1 MEIKDKVA
9 VITGGG
15 SGIGRGIGL
24 ALAAAGADVVI
35 ADINLENAESVAA
48 EIRAIGRRAAACK
61 CDVTSQAGVEALAD
75 FAWAEMGHVELVFN
89 NAGVV
94 ASGMAIDASPKD
106 LLWIY
111 NVNAFGVW
119 YGTAAFTRR
128 FIAQGVQGWICN
140 TASENGIGVASIGTA
155 IYTSAKHAVLGMTDA
170 FRMEY
175 QGKVGYS
182 VLCPGIVKT
191 KLWDAGRNRPEEF
204 GGEFA
209 SNPLN
214 EKAISFGMSAER
226 VGTHV
231 VESIEKEEFYI
242 FTHPHIRDI
251 AEQRWQEIAAAM
263 DRQWPNGAG
272 ADQLTTLDVQ
282 RRLMEELQAKP
293 G

>member
-1 MEIKDKVA
+1 MEIMDKVA

-35 ADINLENAESVAA
+35 ADINLENAEAVAA
-48 EIRAIGRRAAACK
+48 EIKALGRRATAFK
-61 CDVTSQAGVEALAD
+61 CDVTSEASVEALAD
-75 FAWAEMGHVELVFN
+75 FAWSEMGHVELAFN

-94 ASGMAIDASPKD
+94 ASGLAVDASAKD
-106 LLWIY
+106 LHWTY

-119 YGTAAFTRR
+119 YGTVAFTRR
-128 FIAQGVQGWICN
+128 FIAQGVRGWICN

-182 VLCPGIVKT
+182 LLCPGIVKT
-191 KLWDAGRNRPEEF
+191 KIWDAGRNRPEEF
-204 GGEFA
+204 GGEF
-209 SNPLN
+209 SGNPIN
-214 EKAISFGMSAER
+214 EKAINYGMSAER

-231 VESIEKEEFYI
+231 VECIEKEEFYI
-242 FTHPHIRDI
+242 FTHPHVRDI

-263 DRQWPNGAG
+263 DRQWPEGAG
-272 ADQLTTLDVQ
+272 EDQLNTLDVQ
-282 RRLMEELQAKP
+282 KRLMEELQSKAP
-293 G
+293 